1 MATPQEIKKE
11 PELLAGLGLPR
22 VRVWPARCDWD
33 TSDGGLR
40 PNLACDPYSRILW
53 LSRGMR
59 PDIWHNKKPRAS
71 STATNVVPEMRITNT
86 LLDAVV
92 GLGNWEGT
100 GTDLYSALE
109 LVTDDI
115 PDNPSRLSRDI
126 GDLAEQ
132 LQVRGVTFKRVRD
145 SRGRRMV
152 FRQTKKES
160 ATSTV
165 TRTPSERPIP
175 NEPMRVQK
183 RSEMH
188 HNRHKTEHYL
198 D

>member
-11 PELLAGLGLPR
+11 TELLAGLGLPR
-22 VRVWPARCDWD
+22 VKVWPPRCDWY
-33 TSDGGLR
+33 TKDGELR
-40 PNLACDPYSRILW
+40 KNMPCDAYSRIQW

-59 PDIWHNKKPRAS
+59 PDIWRSKRK
-71 STATNVVPEMRITNT
+71 ITTGYVDKTPAKTDAYAT
-86 LLDAVV
+86 LLDAVI

-100 GTDLYSALE
+100 STDLFSTLE

-145 SRGRRMV
+145 RRSRRMV
-152 FRQTKKES
+152 FRHTNKES
-160 ATSTV
+160 VTATPVTAETV
-165 TRTPSERPIP
+165 G
-175 NEPMRVQK
+175 V
-183 RSEMH
+183 
-188 HNRHKTEHYL
+188 
-198 D
+198 

>member
-1 MATPQEIKKE
+1 
-11 PELLAGLGLPR
+11 
-22 VRVWPARCDWD
+22 
-33 TSDGGLR
+33 
-40 PNLACDPYSRILW
+40 
-53 LSRGMR
+53 MR

-145 SRGRRMV
+145 RRSRRMV
-152 FRQTKKES
+152 FRHTNKES
-160 ATSTV
+160 VTATPVTAETV
-165 TRTPSERPIP
+165 G
-175 NEPMRVQK
+175 V
-183 RSEMH
+183 
-188 HNRHKTEHYL
+188 
-198 D
+198 